1 MTRPPVVSLGGS
13 SLVQHDLVVIG
24 GGPAGYAAAL
34 YGAAAGLDVAIVE
47 EHLLGGTCLHVGCI
61 PAKELLETASVLRT
75 VRSAATFGVGVP
87 GADDGAPAL
96 DLVVSQGRKQTG
108 IDGLARGGAS
118 LLKGRDVT
126 VYDGTGRLGA
136 AHVVSIDHGEG
147 DPTLVVADH
156 VVLATGSMPRTIP
169 GFEGDGTLVVTS
181 DELLSIDR
189 VPERVAVIGGGA
201 IGCEFASMLADYGS
215 AVTLLE
221 AEPEILGGC
230 DADVAASVRRS
241 FRRRNIDVQVGVAVH
256 GHQPAGDGTTV
267 VGFSA
272 VDGDL
277 AGAGT
282 TELPV
287 DLVVVSVGRRPRGD
301 SAGLV
306 GTRVVVDERGFVQ
319 VDDRLRTGESGVYA
333 VGDVVATP
341 QLAHVGFAEGMFV
354 VGDLLGES
362 PRPLDPATVPWC
374 IYSHPE
380 VAFAGLTEGA
390 AIAAGHDV
398 VVSSHRFSANGRA
411 MILGETE
418 GLVKVVAEKD
428 ADGRAGRIL
437 GVHMVGPWVTEQL
450 GQGYLAVNWE
460 ATVDEVA
467 AFIQPHPT
475 LSELFGETVLS
486 LTGRA
491 LHG

>member
-1 MTRPPVVSLGGS
+1 MV
-13 SLVQHDLVVIG
+13 
-24 GGPAGYAAAL
+24 
-34 YGAAAGLDVAIVE
+34 
-47 EHLLGGTCLHVGCI
+47 
-61 PAKELLETASVLRT
+61 
-75 VRSAATFGVGVP
+75 GVGVLLL
-87 GADDGAPAL
+87 G
-96 DLVVSQGRKQTG
+96 VGRC
-108 IDGLARGGAS
+108 
-118 LLKGRDVT
+118 
-126 VYDGTGRLGA
+126 
-136 AHVVSIDHGEG
+136 HM
-147 DPTLVVADH
+147 PTL
-156 VVLATGSMPRTIP
+156 GR
-169 GFEGDGTLVVTS
+169 
-181 DELLSIDR
+181 
-189 VPERVAVIGGGA
+189 
-201 IGCEFASMLADYGS
+201 CML
-215 AVTLLE
+215 
-221 AEPEILGGC
+221 
-230 DADVAASVRRS
+230 
-241 FRRRNIDVQVGVAVH
+241 
-256 GHQPAGDGTTV
+256 
-267 VGFSA
+267 
-272 VDGDL
+272 
-277 AGAGT
+277 
-282 TELPV
+282 V

-306 GTRVVVDERGFVQ
+306 GTRVVVDNRGFVQ
-319 VDDRLRTGESGVYA
+319 VDDRLRTGEPGVYA

-374 IYSHPE
+374 IYNHPE

-398 VVSSHRFSANGRA
+398 VVCSHRFSANGRA
-411 MILGETE
+411 MILGETD

-467 AFIQPHPT
+467 EFIQPHPT